1 MKNLRNVLIYEN
13 IFTTT
18 TTTTTIVVVVLSHLS
33 TELAFSDS

>member
-13 IFTTT
+13 IFTT